1 MDKYTVKRSYN
12 ELSKKDL
19 IELLERA
26 EGIIADLRHDN
37 QKLFNLKNKQISEIV
52 QLRRQIEALHTFL
65 KETPCQN
72 PNQ

>member
-1 MDKYTVKRSYN
+1 MDKYTAKLSYN

-37 QKLFNLKNKQISEIV
+37 QKLFNMKCRQMSEIV
-52 QLRRQIEALHTFL
+52 HLRRQVETLRTFL
-65 KETPCQN
+65 KEKTCQN

>member
-37 QKLFNLKNKQISEIV
+37 QMLFNINSKQISEIV
-52 QLRRQIEALHTFL
+52 QLRRQIEALRTFL

>member
-37 QKLFNLKNKQISEIV
+37 QKLFNLKSKQMSEIV
-52 QLRRQIEALHTFL
+52 QLRRQIEALRTFL